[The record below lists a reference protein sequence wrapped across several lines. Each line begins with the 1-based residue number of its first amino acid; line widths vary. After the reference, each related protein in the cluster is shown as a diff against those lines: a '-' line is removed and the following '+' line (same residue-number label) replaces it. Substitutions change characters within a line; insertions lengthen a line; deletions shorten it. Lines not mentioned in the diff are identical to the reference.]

1 MTKENITYIIGASLV
16 TCVVPIGK
24 GDDVLKVAREVGVS
38 GGIVYHGKGTGVRER
53 LGMLGIAVEAEKEIV
68 MMMVADERRDMIIDE
83 IFKAAEMNQ
92 PAAGYIYATPVD
104 KATIYIPEET
114 LEQLKNS

>member
-53 LGMLGIAVEAEKEIV
+53 VPGRCHAE
-68 MMMVADERRDMIIDE
+68 DRRGSGGLRPGE
-83 IFKAAEMNQ
+83 VYRL
-92 PAAGYIYATPVD
+92 PLLSCRVS
-104 KATIYIPEET
+104 
-114 LEQLKNS
+114 L